1 MNIKNKIFVIF
12 VLMILFF
19 VSLSSN
25 LSEIDSNQNSSI
37 NKISNS
43 SYMWFTDADDYVPME
58 PPKYNANVENNVSSQ
73 AYVIHDIVSK
83 ETTVIPLSPL
93 DITNGIYYSEEF
105 FGLAP
110 LYSDDFSNTVF
121 GADDRLEI
129 PDTTV
134 YPWRTIT
141 KIFMQFPDGSHG
153 SCTGCIIGS
162 SDGHGY
168 HVLTAGHCIYS
179 HDNGGWAEVVRVVP
193 GYDDGYMP
201 YGDSY
206 ATNIRTYTGWTIDRD
221 WNHDWAVLTLN
232 KSIGDSTG
240 WMGRKTASYT
250 DSMYTG
256 TLNTAGYP
264 GDKGGQTMW
273 FNSNIG
279 RTTNEYKHWYY
290 MDTYGGQSGSPVWT
304 YDGTNRYIIT
314 VHAYGD
320 DGSGSNSG
328 TRLNQDKFDRIN
340 TWLAEDTPPQSLAD
354 LIDDGQ
360 AWSGF
365 NPTTIS
371 AGDQFFVEC
380 DVRNIGTIS
389 SGGFYVAYYASTQS
403 NSYLIGEDYVSSIAP
418 SSWADSSWSGSFPDN
433 IPSGTYTV
441 CWVIDSRN
449 NVSELNEN
457 NNIVCK
463 SAYQL
468 TVVQQNTPPN
478 VPSSPTPSNSAT
490 NQSTNVDI
498 SWTCS
503 DPDGDNLTYDVY
515 FEANDSN
522 PALVASGVTSTTYDP
537 GDLQSNTT
545 YYWGIVAKDGF
556 DSTQGPL
563 WSFTTSSS
571 SILKSALY
579 FPRDGYWILTNKTI
593 WTQNPTIDRT
603 FYFGTSSYTPLTGD
617 WDGDGTIEC
626 GLYNNGYW
634 ILSNEDPMT
643 NNPTVGRT
651 FWFGDSN
658 YLPVVGDWD
667 GDGIDEIGIYSNGY
681 WVLSNK
687 DPWTQNPTADVSF
700 TFGSSIYTPVSGDWD
715 GDGYDEIGIYYP
727 TAQSGFWVLTTK
739 NIMTQYPTADY
750 SFYFGN
756 SSYKPL
762 PGDWD
767 GDGIDEVGLYYSD
780 AVSMFWVLTGDNP
793 SNGLIPVVHRTFYFG
808 NNNFKPLV
816 RDN

>member
-1 MNIKNKIFVIF
+1 
-12 VLMILFF
+12 MILFF

-43 SYMWFTDADDYVPME
+43 SYMWFTDADKYLPME
-58 PPKYNANVENNVSSQ
+58 PPQYNVNGENNASNE
-73 AYVIHDIVSK
+73 AYVSHDLESK

-93 DITNGIYYSEEF
+93 DGITNGINHSEEF

-121 GADDRLEI
+121 GTDDRVEI
-129 PDTTV
+129 PDTSI

-141 KIFMQFPDGSHG
+141 KLFMQFPDGSYS

-256 TLNTAGYP
+256 NLNTAGYP

-273 FNSNIG
+273 FNSNVG

-360 AWSGF
+360 TWSGF

-380 DVRNIGTIS
+380 DVRNIGTVS
-389 SGGFYVAYYASTQS
+389 SGNFYVAYYASTQS
-403 NSYLIGEDYVSSIAP
+403 NSYLIGEDYVSTIAP
-418 SSWADSSWSGSFPDN
+418 SSWTDSSWSGSFPDY

-441 CWVIDSRN
+441 CWEIDNRN

-457 NNIVCK
+457 NNIACK

-468 TVVQQNTPPN
+468 TVVQQNNAPN
-478 VPSSPTPSNSAT
+478 QPSSPTPSNGAT
-490 NQSTNVDI
+490 NQSTNVDL
-498 SWTCS
+498 SWSCS
-503 DPDGDNLTYDVY
+503 DPDGDTLTYDVY
-515 FEANDSN
+515 FEAYDSN

-537 GDLQSNTT
+537 GDLSPNTT
-545 YYWGIVAKDGF
+545 YYWGILAKDNN
-556 DSTQGPL
+556 SSRLGPL
-563 WSFTTSSS
+563 WSFTTTS
-571 SILKSALY
+571 
-579 FPRDGYWILTNKTI
+579 KT
-593 WTQNPTIDRT
+593 
-603 FYFGTSSYTPLTGD
+603 
-617 WDGDGTIEC
+617 
-626 GLYNNGYW
+626 
-634 ILSNEDPMT
+634 
-643 NNPTVGRT
+643 TVGIRRGNVFHLST
-651 FWFGDSN
+651 SDPSSENGVAEISIVFGESTDK
-658 YLPVVGDWD
+658 PV
-667 GDGIDEIGIYSNGY
+667 I
-681 WVLSNK
+681 
-687 DPWTQNPTADVSF
+687 
-700 TFGSSIYTPVSGDWD
+700 
-715 GDGYDEIGIYYP
+715 
-727 TAQSGFWVLTTK
+727 
-739 NIMTQYPTADY
+739 
-750 SFYFGN
+750 
-756 SSYKPL
+756 
-762 PGDWD
+762 GDWD
-767 GDGIDEVGLYYSD
+767 GDGIDEVGVYRSGTWLLSTDDPTPGAQNGGEDGDAEIIINLGQVDSIPLVGDWDGDGYDEVGYRHNLYGTWKLS
-780 AVSMFWVLTGDNP
+780 TDNP
-793 SNGLIPVVHRTFYFG
+793 ANENGATEINFGYGQGAWIPLVGDWDGDGYDEVGCRHNVYGWWMLSTDNPANENGASEISFGYGTKVYIPVVGDWDGDGYDEVGVRHNQYGYWMLSTNNLKPKVQDPTCGENGAAEIRFG
-808 NNNFKPLV
+808 YGASTDKPLEGEW
-816 RDN
+816 N